1 MGKGKHAKT
10 ECVKYGYSLE
20 VKSRVEPITMS
31 PVEGVSKTCAL
42 FALLSL
48 LKVGADTR
56 CEPQGE
62 GIRPELVQT
71 LVEAVNSKDAKPLDV
86 FRFVESIQTEDMTL
100 GDHEKE
106 VLSMV
111 VPFRLHHR

>member
-62 GIRPELVQT
+62 GIRP
-71 LVEAVNSKDAKPLDV
+71 VNSKDAKPLDV
-86 FRFVESIQTEDMTL
+86 FRFVESIQKEDMTL